1 MQFSRESKSGSVVRL
16 QFYNDPPHGLL
27 QLQEL
32 ENLAVE
38 RLKALKTVETVGQD
52 LAKGTKEYISH
63 LREKLEKSSELG
75 RILSHTASSMS
86 NSSAAYSDIRRDVVS
101 HFVLRIAYCHSEQL
115 RRWFIQQETDLFRM
129 RFESSDKATM
139 TRFLHDNDIHFEV
152 VDDKEKSRVAED
164 LSAILHPS
172 QATNFDQ
179 IAYFRVS
186 IVFLDYCS
194 YLYIK
199 T

>member
-1 MQFSRESKSGSVVRL
+1 MQFSRESKSGSIIRL
-16 QFYNDPPHGLL
+16 QLYAEAPQGLL

-32 ENLAVE
+32 ESLAIE

-52 LAKGTKEYISH
+52 LAKGSKEYISH
-63 LREKLEKSSELG
+63 LRESLEKSSELG
-75 RILSHTASSMS
+75 RILCHTASSVS
-86 NSSAAYSDIRRDVVS
+86 NSSQTYGDIRRDVVS

-129 RFESSDKATM
+129 RFESADRSTI

-152 VDDKEKSRVAED
+152 VDEKEKSQLADSLNAV
-164 LSAILHPS
+164 LHPS
-172 QATNFDQ
+172 QATSFDQ

-186 IVFLDYCS
+186 IVFN
-194 YLYIK
+194 IH
-199 T
+199 